1 MSDYHAERI
10 WKDRHFRIEPI
21 RAGRTKRTPFV
32 VGFDSEAENGHPF
45 MFQFALPDE
54 PEERTVLIPIGRSKY
69 AGLHAFMDVVHAIS
83 QSKRREYLIFGFNLL
98 YEFTQLFRD
107 FDPFIRLADDFVVP
121 YTYNVPDEP
130 IADYTIRIANNK
142 RHYVSIRN
150 DRTHVTVRL
159 LDAASFFPTSLDKAA
174 RSIGI
179 TGKLDK
185 PIFTRRQART
195 KAFQRY
201 ARRDA
206 YITRL
211 LGEQIIRWHEQYDI
225 RTCISAPHFASS
237 VFRRKFLAERIP
249 LARPRELEQYGLYS
263 YHGGKNG
270 YYRDGPA
277 DLANVYNY
285 DIRSAYPEAMRQ
297 LPDVERSIWERT
309 TTYQPGGHGV
319 YRIVGEYRR
328 CAFRGMQTIGGSW
341 DTPSGI
347 VEPAYLT
354 SYEIDAM
361 TARGELVIHAAEG
374 WVMNGPDGG
383 ALVEYVDV
391 FYEQKRNAT
400 DETLRLL
407 AKLLLNS
414 LYGKFF
420 QKVALGDVGIAILQ
434 ADGEL
439 GWHLSNP
446 EQSHDYKAGGLYHP
460 PIASLITGFV
470 RAKIH
475 GLEHQY
481 DAIMTSTDGLFAFN
495 PPDLAVIGTNLGML
509 DVTHGRLQIW
519 RERLYVFDDD
529 DGKRKYALH
538 GFRGNVDDLLR
549 IPLRRG
555 KYDYSGQQVVTL
567 ALSTRRLNGIRYDP
581 GTFAKLPYVLDLSA
595 SA

>member
-1 MSDYHAERI
+1 VSALIAGRI

-21 RAGRTKRTPFV
+21 RAGRLKRKPYV
-32 VGFDSEAENGHPF
+32 IGFDSEAEHGRPF
-45 MFQFALPDE
+45 MFQFSLPDE
-54 PEERTVLIPIGRSKY
+54 SEQEAHLLSIGRGKF
-69 AGLHAFMDVVHAIS
+69 AGLNAFMDVIHNVCM
-83 QSKRREYLIFGFNLL
+83 RRDREYIVFGFNLT

-107 FDPFIRLADDFVVP
+107 VEPFIRLADAFIIP
-121 YTYNVPDEP
+121 YTYNMDGQW
-130 IADYTIRIANNK
+130 ADYTIRVFNNK
-142 RHYVSIRN
+142 RHYASIRN
-150 DRTHVTVRL
+150 DRTHVVVRL

-174 RSIGI
+174 HSIGI

-195 KAFQRY
+195 KAFREY

-211 LGEQIIRWHEQYDI
+211 LGEQIIRWHEQYDV

-237 VFRRKFLAERIP
+237 VFRRKFLQARIP

-270 YYRDGPA
+270 YYHDGPTE
-277 DLANVYNY
+277 LPNVYNY

-297 LPDVERSIWERT
+297 LPDPEQAEWQRVDD
-309 TTYQPGGHGV
+309 YQPGGHGV

-328 CAFRGMQTIGGSW
+328 CKFRGMQTLDGSW
-341 DTPSGI
+341 NTPSGI
-347 VEPAYLT
+347 VDAAYLT

-361 TARGELVIHAAEG
+361 LQRGELVIHHADGWRIDPDSPSGGPLAA
-374 WVMNGPDGG
+374 
-383 ALVEYVDV
+383 YVDM
-391 FYEQKRNAT
+391 FFEQKRNAT
-400 DETLRLL
+400 DDTLRLL

-420 QKVALGDVGIAILQ
+420 QKVPLGDVGIGIIQ

-475 GLEHQY
+475 GLEHRY
-481 DAIMTSTDGLFAFN
+481 DAIMTSTDGLFAFAS
-495 PPDLAVIGTNLGML
+495 PDPSVIGTDLGML
-509 DVTHGRLQIW
+509 DVTRGRLQIW
-519 RERLYVFDDD
+519 RERLYVFDGD

-538 GFRGNVDDLLR
+538 GFRGSVDDLLR
-549 IPLRRG
+549 IPLTRG
-555 KYDYSGQQVVTL
+555 RFDYSGQQVVTL
-567 ALSTRRLNGIRYDP
+567 ALSTRRLNGVRYDP
-581 GTFAKLPYVLDLSA
+581 GTFAQLPFVLDLTA
-595 SA
+595 